1 MAKDTISQYS
11 KTAGSN
17 TDVQSVSI
25 AEGMAPSDV
34 NNAMREVMVDL
45 ASLYDG
51 TQSRATFTTTTALS
65 AANGTVSA
73 PSLQATADT
82 NTGVYFP
89 AADTVGVVTG
99 GTEQFRFGSNPIPG
113 GMKNLLINGG
123 MTVSQRGT
131 SFTITPNPSGGD
143 TDYTLDRWAIQA
155 DGVDSDYTVT
165 QETLTPGTD
174 EPYDSGFRTS
184 IKVNCD
190 VADASP
196 GATDTMALQQRLEGQ
211 NVQVLAYGDAQA
223 KASTVSFWH
232 KHTKTG
238 INCVTIN
245 ASSGTKWACK
255 QYTQSVS
262 NTWEYATVTIP
273 ADTALAPANDTANR
287 LQLMFGISVG
297 SSYTSGAEAAWGT
310 TNGNYFA
317 GQVNNMDS
325 TSNNFEIA
333 GVQWEVGS
341 VATDFAHE
349 DYGTTLQKCRRYFER
364 IGPDEGSEEAM
375 IGVGMGYAAAAGH
388 IAFTYIEKRAIPT
401 FTFGDVTKFQVQI
414 ASGSITT
421 TGMSSSRTSRDRT
434 GMNVAVSSGMT
445 ADEAFHL
452 RNIGG
457 NADAYID
464 LSAEL

>member
-1 MAKDTISQYS
+1 MPYIGRAPTSTATKIEDADQDTKIQVEESSDEDTIRFDI
-11 KTAGSN
+11 AGAEDFTMSANSLNVLTGSVLALPDGAVGTPSITN
-17 TDVQSVSI
+17 T
-25 AEGMAPSDV
+25 G
-34 NNAMREVMVDL
+34 DL
-45 ASLYDG
+45 
-51 TQSRATFTTTTALS
+51 
-65 AANGTVSA
+65 
-73 PSLQATADT
+73 

-113 GMKNLLINGG
+113 GSKNLIINGG
-123 MTVSQRGT
+123 MTVAQRGT
-131 SFTITPNPSGGD
+131 SFTITPNASGGD

-165 QETLTPGTD
+165 QVTLTPGTD

-184 IKVNCD
+184 IKVDCD
-190 VADASP
+190 VADGSP

-223 KASTVSFWH
+223 KSSTVSFWH

-238 INCVTIN
+238 TNTVTIN
-245 ASSGTKWACK
+245 ASSGTKWVSK

-273 ADTALAPANDTANR
+273 ADTALAPANDAANR

-297 SSYTSGAEAAWGT
+297 STYTSGSEAAWGT
-310 TNGNYFA
+310 TNGNYFP

-349 DYGTTLQKCRRYFER
+349 DIGTTLQKCQRYYVKWD
-364 IGPDEGSEEAM
+364 GPGDLGMS
-375 IGVGMGYAAAAGH
+375 GVCRSTSTGVVSGLIFPVQMRTTPT
-388 IAFTYIEKRAIPT
+388 ITYPT
-401 FTFGDVTKFQVQI
+401 FNTIDSSASGVDATVSTSQAGPLSATCSV
-414 ASGSITT
+414 ASGSGYTDGNGLFIELK
-421 TGMSSSRTSRDRT
+421 
-434 GMNVAVSSGMT
+434 SGTELT
-445 ADEAFHL
+445 A
-452 RNIGG
+452 
-457 NADAYID
+457 
-464 LSAEL
+464 SAEL